1 MGRPSKAEG
10 RRSKQSSQIHSEKI
24 VIEWF
29 FNGLFYLRCS
39 IIMIPIQRSL
49 YDINLNENQSISGFK
64 DAAREDSLGF
74 SLN

>member
-1 MGRPSKAEG
+1 M
-10 RRSKQSSQIHSEKI
+10 
-24 VIEWF
+24 
-29 FNGLFYLRCS
+29 GLFYLRCS

-64 DAAREDSLGF
+64 DAAVEDSVGF

>member
-1 MGRPSKAEG
+1 MGRPSKPREDAT
-10 RRSKQSSQIHSEKI
+10 QSSQIHFEKI

-39 IIMIPIQRSL
+39 IIMISIQRSL

-64 DAAREDSLGF
+64 DAVEEDSVGF
-74 SLN
+74 FA